1 MDWIQ
6 DSSTYQAN
14 SVIVATEEYIILN
27 MHLIFTLD
35 SYLSKSIFISIAF
48 SFIQIQRILYLLSSI
63 MIKRMIYTMPQYRIV
78 RLHIQIVQRF
88 CKDKSLHFQFIYN
101 STINYIRL
109 HTYISQTSLTCSL
122 LLIAGCNLYMNCLSK
137 IIKLNVKF
145 SYQS

>member
-48 SFIQIQRILYLLSSI
+48 SFIQLQRILYLLRSSASSG
-63 MIKRMIYTMPQYRIV
+63 RPYTDSAV
-78 RLHIQIVQRF
+78 F
-88 CKDKSLHFQFIYN
+88 
-101 STINYIRL
+101 
-109 HTYISQTSLTCSL
+109 SL
-122 LLIAGCNLYMNCLSK
+122 LLLF
-137 IIKLNVKF
+137 F
-145 SYQS
+145 S